1 MSRVSAAV
9 GRFGERRAAE
19 HLIGLGYEVL
29 DRNWRVG
36 GAGGD
41 RPAAGELDL
50 VARDGPTVVFVEV
63 KTRSGR
69 GFGTPAEAVTREKVG
84 RLRRL
89 AVRWLEAHPEQ
100 TPASIRFDVVSV
112 LRGRDGVEVTHLRS
126 AF

>member
-9 GRFGERRAAE
+9 GRFGEQAAAE
-19 HLIGLGYEVL
+19 HLTGLGYTLL
-29 DRNWRVG
+29 DRNWRAG

-41 RPAAGELDL
+41 QPAAGELDL
-50 VARDGPTVVFVEV
+50 VVRDGRTIAFVEV

-69 GFGTPAEAVTREKVG
+69 GFGSPAEAVTPDKVG

-89 AVRWLEAHPEQ
+89 AARWLAAQPEQ
-100 TPASIRFDVVSV
+100 TPAPVRFDVVSV
-112 LRGRDGVEVTHLRS
+112 LRGRNGVEIEHLRN

>member
-1 MSRVSAAV
+1 MTRVSAAV

-19 HLIGLGYEVL
+19 YLTGLGWEVL

-50 VARDGPTVVFVEV
+50 VARDGRTLVFVEV

-69 GFGTPAEAVTREKVG
+69 GFGSPAESVTRDKVA

-89 AVRWLEAHPEQ
+89 AVRWLEAHPEA
-100 TPASIRFDVVSV
+100 TPAPIRFDVVAV
-112 LRGRDGVEVTHLRS
+112 LRGRDGVEVTHLR
-126 AF
+126 AVI

>member
-9 GRFGERRAAE
+9 GRFGEQRAAE
-19 HLIGLGYEVL
+19 HLAGLGYEVL
-29 DRNWRVG
+29 DRNWRVS

-50 VARDGPTVVFVEV
+50 VVRDGSTIVFVEV

-69 GFGTPAEAVTREKVG
+69 GFGTPAESVTREKVG

-89 AVRWLEAHPEQ
+89 AVRWLEAHPEH
-100 TPASIRFDVVSV
+100 TPAPIRFDVVSV
-112 LRGRDGVEVTHLRS
+112 LRGRDGVEVTHLQS

>member
-9 GRFGERRAAE
+9 GRFGEQCAAE
-19 HLIGLGYEVL
+19 HLSGLGCEIL

-50 VARDGPTVVFVEV
+50 VVRDGRAVVFVEV
-63 KTRSGR
+63 KTRSGG
-69 GFGTPAEAVTREKVG
+69 GFGTPVESVTAEKV
-84 RLRRL
+84 RRIRRL
-89 AVRWLEAHPEQ
+89 AVRWLEAHPEH
-100 TPASIRFDVVSV
+100 TPAPVRFDVVGV
-112 LRGRDGVEVTHLRS
+112 LRGRNGVEVRHLRN